1 MATKSKS
8 KNSLATRSN
17 GSGKNIA
24 TILDPNNAPVHAR
37 KEALRRTLLAR
48 KLCTSRCTTPQE
60 LKERF
65 DQLFELAF
73 NERLRS
79 YCRNARFV
87 LSVTIEELFMILR
100 LVILIKATE
109 CQTS

>member
-1 MATKSKS
+1 MAT

-24 TILDPNNAPVHAR
+24 SILDPNNAPVPAK

-48 KLCTSRCTTPQE
+48 KLNTSRCTTSQE

-73 NERLRS
+73 QERLRP
-79 YCRNARFV
+79 YCRNARFM
-87 LSVTIEELFMILR
+87 LSVMIEKLFG
-100 LVILIKATE
+100 K
-109 CQTS
+109 